1 MRESGRLLARLTGA
15 ALTLALASG
24 CTNSHPPF
32 VGATDGPQ
40 AAPVSAA
47 LTDAIGGIV
56 AAASTHQV
64 VAIGEIHRS
73 AAIHSFLRS
82 LLMDPRLPGLID
94 DIAVEFGASQNQ
106 GIIDRHVAG
115 EDVPSTELERVWGE
129 TSQTSGVW
137 DSPLYEQFFDT
148 VRQVNLGLPLG
159 SRFRVLLMD
168 TVAEP
173 PQCSTPASCEEELV
187 DRDEHF
193 AQVVEE
199 QSLARG
205 RHSLL
210 VAGVGH
216 VLRGNGRTPLSVID
230 RLESFSPGSTFVVIP
245 NEGPVLADDVIQR
258 AVAGWPVPT
267 LSRLAGSII
276 GSRPSSILH
285 GDLVVTCDHPPC
297 ETPDFPGAIQDVAD
311 AYLYLGP

>member
-1 MRESGRLLARLTGA
+1 MARVSGAVMA
-15 ALTLALASG
+15 LALASA
-24 CTNSHPPF
+24 CTNSYSPS

-40 AAPVSAA
+40 VSPVSAA
-47 LTDAIGGIV
+47 LADAIGSIV
-56 AAASTHQV
+56 AAARTHPV

-82 LLMDPRLPGLID
+82 LLTDPRLPGVVD

-106 GIIDRHVAG
+106 GIVDRYVAG
-115 EDVPSTELERVWGE
+115 EDVPRTELQRVRSE

-148 VRQVNLGLPLG
+148 IRHVNLDLPAG

-168 TVAEP
+168 TVAP
-173 PQCSTPASCEEELV
+173 PAECPTSDSCQGDLT
-187 DRDEHF
+187 DRDAHF
-193 AQVVEE
+193 AQVVED

-205 RHSLL
+205 RHSLI

-216 VLRGNGRTPLSVID
+216 VLRGNGRSPLSVTD
-230 RLESFSPGSTFVVIP
+230 RLESFSPGSAFVIIP
-245 NEGPVLADDVIQR
+245 NEGPVLEDDVIQG
-258 AVAGWPVPT
+258 AVEGWRVPT
-267 LSRLAGSII
+267 LSPLAGSTV
-276 GSRPSSILH
+276 GRQPSSILH
-285 GDLVVTCDHPPC
+285 GDMIVTCDHPPC
-297 ETPDFPGAIQDVAD
+297 ETPDYPGAIEEVAD

>member
-1 MRESGRLLARLTGA
+1 LRLAGLTGA
-15 ALTLALASG
+15 VLTLALASG
-24 CTNSHPPF
+24 CTNSRSPS

-40 AAPVSAA
+40 ASPVTAA

-56 AAASTHQV
+56 AAAKTHPV

-82 LLMDPRLPGLID
+82 LLMDPRLPGVID

-106 GIIDRHVAG
+106 GIIDRYVAG
-115 EDVPSTELERVWGE
+115 KDVPRTELERVWGE

-148 VRQVNLGLPLG
+148 VRQVNLGVPLG

-168 TVAEP
+168 TAAPRE
-173 PQCSTPASCEEELV
+173 CPASAACKTLI

-245 NEGPVLADDVIQR
+245 DEGPVLADDVIQR

-267 LSRLAGSII
+267 LSPLAGSII
-276 GSRPSSILH
+276 GGRPSSILH
-285 GDLVVTCDHPPC
+285 GDMIVTCDHPPC
-297 ETPDFPGAIQDVAD
+297 ETPDFPGAIEDVAD